1 MNLSNQKYYIDS
13 FRTVLFGSCCL
24 FIDIFMLLLLFLNIP
39 NFDISY
45 LFIIPIASI
54 ISITTIYFG
63 SKTLLKFNKFIQL
76 ELQNDELK
84 YLIIG
89 TGKGSALNYFIN
101 PSFKTIKYSNIK
113 LVDVVDTN
121 FEKYIEII
129 QNDDSKVV
137 IPLLYQNKKELD
149 EIVFQIKKRLT

>member
-1 MNLSNQKYYIDS
+1 MDLSNKKYYINS

-24 FIDIFMLLLLFLNIP
+24 FIGIFMLLLLFLNIP

-76 ELQNDELK
+76 ELQETELK

-113 LVDVVDTN
+113 FINITN
-121 FEKYIEII
+121 ENYEKHIQIL
-129 QNDDSKVV
+129 QNDNSK
-137 IPLLYQNKKELD
+137 ILLPLLFQNKKKLE
-149 EIVFQIKKRLT
+149 EIILEIKKRLI

>member
-1 MNLSNQKYYIDS
+1 
-13 FRTVLFGSCCL
+13 
-24 FIDIFMLLLLFLNIP
+24 MLLLLFLNIP

-76 ELQNDELK
+76 ELQETELK
-84 YLIIG
+84 YLMIG

-113 LVDVVDTN
+113 FINITN
-121 FEKYIEII
+121 ENYEKHIQILQNDNSKIVLPLLFQNGKELEEII
-129 QNDDSKVV
+129 
-137 IPLLYQNKKELD
+137 LE
-149 EIVFQIKKRLT
+149 IKKRLI

>member
-1 MNLSNQKYYIDS
+1 MNLSNKKYYINS

-24 FIDIFMLLLLFLNIP
+24 FMGILMLLLLFLNIP

-54 ISITTIYFG
+54 ISVTTIYFG

-76 ELQNDELK
+76 ELQETELK

-113 LVDVVDTN
+113 FINITN
-121 FEKYIEII
+121 ENYEKHVQILQNNDSKIVLPLLFQNGKELEEII
-129 QNDDSKVV
+129 
-137 IPLLYQNKKELD
+137 LE
-149 EIVFQIKKRLT
+149 IKKRLI

>member
-1 MNLSNQKYYIDS
+1 MNLSNKKYYINS

-24 FIDIFMLLLLFLNIP
+24 FIGIFMLLLLFLNIP

-76 ELQNDELK
+76 ELQETELK

-113 LVDVVDTN
+113 FINITN
-121 FEKYIEII
+121 ENYEKHIQIL
-129 QNDDSKVV
+129 QNDNSKIVL
-137 IPLLYQNKKELD
+137 PLMFQNKKELE
-149 EIVFQIKKRLT
+149 EIILEIKKRLI

>member
-1 MNLSNQKYYIDS
+1 MNLSNKKYYINS

-24 FIDIFMLLLLFLNIP
+24 FIGIFMLLLLFLNIP

-76 ELQNDELK
+76 ELQETELK

-113 LVDVVDTN
+113 FINITN
-121 FEKYIEII
+121 ENYEKHIQIL
-129 QNDDSKVV
+129 QNDNSK
-137 IPLLYQNKKELD
+137 ILLPLMFQNKKELE
-149 EIVFQIKKRLT
+149 EIILEIKKRLI

>member
-1 MNLSNQKYYIDS
+1 MNLSNKKYYINS

-24 FIDIFMLLLLFLNIP
+24 FIGIFMLLLLFLNIP

-76 ELQNDELK
+76 ELQETELK
-84 YLIIG
+84 YLMIG

-113 LVDVVDTN
+113 FINITN
-121 FEKYIEII
+121 ENYEKHIQILQNDNSKIVLPLLFQNGKELEEII
-129 QNDDSKVV
+129 
-137 IPLLYQNKKELD
+137 LE
-149 EIVFQIKKRLT
+149 IKKRLI

>member
-1 MNLSNQKYYIDS
+1 MNLSNKKYYINS

-24 FIDIFMLLLLFLNIP
+24 FIGIFMLLLLFLNIP

-76 ELQNDELK
+76 ELQETELK

-113 LVDVVDTN
+113 FINITN
-121 FEKYIEII
+121 ENYEKHIQIL
-129 QNDDSKVV
+129 QNDNSKIVL
-137 IPLLYQNKKELD
+137 PLLFQNKKELE
-149 EIVFQIKKRLT
+149 EIILEIKKRLI

>member
-1 MNLSNQKYYIDS
+1 MNLSNKQYYINS
-13 FRTVLFGSCCL
+13 LRTILFGSCCL
-24 FIDIFMLLLLFLNIP
+24 FIGFFTLLILVLASP

-45 LFIIPIASI
+45 IFIIPIVGI

-76 ELQNDELK
+76 ELQNNELK

-113 LVDVVDTN
+113 FVDIVDTN

>member
-1 MNLSNQKYYIDS
+1 MNLSNKKYYINS
-13 FRTVLFGSCCL
+13 FRAVLFGSCCL
-24 FIDIFMLLLLFLNIP
+24 FIGIFMLLLLFLNIP

-76 ELQNDELK
+76 ELQETELK

-113 LVDVVDTN
+113 FINITN
-121 FEKYIEII
+121 ENYEKHIQIL
-129 QNDDSKVV
+129 QNDNSK
-137 IPLLYQNKKELD
+137 ILLPLMFQNKKELE
-149 EIVFQIKKRLT
+149 EIILEIKKRLI

>member
-1 MNLSNQKYYIDS
+1 MNLNNKQYYINS

-24 FIDIFMLLLLFLNIP
+24 FIGIFMLLLLFLNIP

-45 LFIIPIASI
+45 LLIIPIASI

-76 ELQNDELK
+76 ELQETELK

-113 LVDVVDTN
+113 FINITN
-121 FEKYIEII
+121 ENYEKHIQIL
-129 QNDDSKVV
+129 QNDDSK
-137 IPLLYQNKKELD
+137 IILPLLFQNRKELE
-149 EIVFQIKKRLT
+149 EIILEIKKRLT

>member
-1 MNLSNQKYYIDS
+1 MNLSNKKYYINS

-24 FIDIFMLLLLFLNIP
+24 FIGIFMLLLLFLNIP

-54 ISITTIYFG
+54 ISVTTIYFG

-76 ELQNDELK
+76 ELQETELK

-89 TGKGSALNYFIN
+89 KGKGSALNYFIN
-101 PSFKTIKYSNIK
+101 PLFKTIKYSNIK
-113 LVDVVDTN
+113 FINITN
-121 FEKYIEII
+121 ENYEKHIQIL
-129 QNDDSKVV
+129 QNDDSKIVL
-137 IPLLYQNKKELD
+137 PLLFQNGKELE
-149 EIVFQIKKRLT
+149 EIILEIKKRLI

>member
-1 MNLSNQKYYIDS
+1 
-13 FRTVLFGSCCL
+13 
-24 FIDIFMLLLLFLNIP
+24 MLLLLFLNIP

-76 ELQNDELK
+76 ELQETELK

-113 LVDVVDTN
+113 FINITN
-121 FEKYIEII
+121 ENYEKHIQIL
-129 QNDDSKVV
+129 QNDNSKIVL
-137 IPLLYQNKKELD
+137 PLMFQNKKELE
-149 EIVFQIKKRLT
+149 EIILEIKKRLI

>member
-1 MNLSNQKYYIDS
+1 MNLSNKKYYINS

-24 FIDIFMLLLLFLNIP
+24 FIGILMLLLLFLNIP

-54 ISITTIYFG
+54 ISVTTIYFG

-76 ELQNDELK
+76 ELQETELK

-113 LVDVVDTN
+113 FINITN
-121 FEKYIEII
+121 ENYEKHIQILQNNDSKIVLPLLFQNGKELEEII
-129 QNDDSKVV
+129 
-137 IPLLYQNKKELD
+137 LE
-149 EIVFQIKKRLT
+149 IKKRLI